1 MSQKLPNVNL
11 ARGTGWAV
19 SVASAVHVVG
29 AWTWHTRGLERV
41 ESAVLS
47 RLIHGGV
54 RVWLWEAAGLLGL

>member
-1 MSQKLPNVNL
+1 M
-11 ARGTGWAV
+11 
-19 SVASAVHVVG
+19 ASAVHVVG

>member
-1 MSQKLPNVNL
+1 M
-11 ARGTGWAV
+11 
-19 SVASAVHVVG
+19 VG

-54 RVWLWEAAGLLGL
+54 RVWLWEAVGLLGL